1 MKFWEASAVA
11 ALCLEESR
19 SPDVD
24 RLLRED
30 PGMTVWWAT
39 SVECASA
46 IARHRRAGTLSADD
60 EDAAFDVLDRLS
72 SVWYEIQAGRLLRS
86 YAFRVLRVHPLRAG
100 DALQLAAALVW
111 AGTPASGPTPAVEI
125 VTLDNRVAE
134 AARLEGLAVLP
145 GPGTTRPDP
154 KG

>member
-11 ALCLEESR
+11 SLCLEESR

-46 IARHRRAGTLSADD
+46 IARHRRAGALSSAD
-60 EDAAFDVLDRLS
+60 EDAAFEILDRLS
-72 SVWYEIQAGRLLRS
+72 SVWYEIQAGRLVRS
-86 YAFRVLRVHPLRAG
+86 YAFRVLRVHPLRAA
-100 DALQLAAALVW
+100 DALQIAAALVW

-145 GPGTTRPDP
+145 DP
-154 KG
+154 V

>member
-1 MKFWEASAVA
+1 MKFWDASAVT

-24 RLLRED
+24 RILRED

-39 SVECASA
+39 PVECASA
-46 IARHRRAGTLSADD
+46 IARHRRAGTLSAAD

-72 SVWYEIQAGRLLRS
+72 AVWYEIQAGQLVRS
-86 YAFRVLRVHPLRAG
+86 YAFRMLRVHPLRAG

-111 AGTPASGPTPAVEI
+111 AGTPASGPAPAAEF
-125 VTLDNRVAE
+125 VTLDKRLSE

-145 GPGTTRPDP
+145 GLG
-154 KG
+154 